1 MPLNHARRG
10 GARLRAAV
18 VVLSAAAWVVL
29 YAAAAGAAPPA
40 RPDLTASIA
49 ADPAQVPLAGG
60 LFSLLVDVAN
70 VGAAP
75 AQEVSVTL
83 RPPAGSTLAGEA
95 TSSWECNYAKWR
107 CRYAGELAPGGAAES
122 LRIPLRLPAGGE
134 GTVLP
139 ASVTAATESREA
151 STDNNTARTAVT
163 YADVLSPDLAV
174 FLSAN
179 PTEVAVG
186 ATIDLQVD
194 VSNRGRGPAPDAAV
208 TLAIPLTMHP
218 VSPGSG
224 GSDWDCSFRS
234 DASFGY
240 WDCVHGPLAADEF
253 AAPILLAATLDAG
266 TPGEVLDFF
275 ASGSTSVTE
284 QNETW
289 PNSDA
294 ASATVVAPAT

>member
-1 MPLNHARRG
+1 MPLNNIRRG

-18 VVLSAAAWVVL
+18 VVLSAAGWVLL
-29 YAAAAGAAPPA
+29 YPAAAGAAAPA
-40 RPDLTASIA
+40 LPDLTASIA
-49 ADPAQVPLAGG
+49 ADPVQIPLAGG
-60 LFSLLVDVAN
+60 FFWLLVDVSN

-83 RPPAGSTLAGEA
+83 RPPAGSTLAGDA
-95 TSSWECNYAKWR
+95 TSSWECNYEKWR
-107 CRYAGELAPGGAAES
+107 CRYAGELAAGGAAES
-122 LRIPLRLPAGGE
+122 LRIPLRLPAGSE

-174 FLSAN
+174 FLSAS

-186 ATIDLQVD
+186 ATIDLRVD
-194 VSNRGRGPAPDAAV
+194 VANLGRGLAPDATV

-218 VSPGSG
+218 ASPGSG
-224 GSDWDCSFRS
+224 GPDWECSFRS

-253 AAPILLAATLDAG
+253 AAPILLAAILDAG
-266 TPGEVLDFF
+266 TPGQVLNFF
-275 ASGSTSVTE
+275 ASGSTSVIE

-289 PNSDA
+289 PNTDD
-294 ASATVVAPAT
+294 ASATVVAPAP

>member
-1 MPLNHARRG
+1 
-10 GARLRAAV
+10 
-18 VVLSAAAWVVL
+18 
-29 YAAAAGAAPPA
+29 
-40 RPDLTASIA
+40 
-49 ADPAQVPLAGG
+49 
-60 LFSLLVDVAN
+60 
-70 VGAAP
+70 
-75 AQEVSVTL
+75 
-83 RPPAGSTLAGEA
+83 
-95 TSSWECNYAKWR
+95 
-107 CRYAGELAPGGAAES
+107 
-122 LRIPLRLPAGGE
+122 
-134 GTVLP
+134 
-139 ASVTAATESREA
+139 VTAATESREA

-163 YADVLSPDLAV
+163 YADVLSPDLAM
-174 FLSAN
+174 FLSAS

-186 ATIDLQVD
+186 ATIDFQVD

-218 VSPGSG
+218 ASPGSG

-234 DASFGY
+234 DAFFGY

-275 ASGSTSVTE
+275 ASTSTSVIE

-294 ASATVVAPAT
+294 ASATVAAAAP

>member
-1 MPLNHARRG
+1 MPFNHARRA
-10 GARLRAAV
+10 GARLRATV
-18 VVLSAAAWVVL
+18 VVLSAAGWLL
-29 YAAAAGAAPPA
+29 YPATADAAPPA

-49 ADPAQVPLAGG
+49 ANPAQIPLEGG

-70 VGAAP
+70 VGAAS

-83 RPPAGSTLAGEA
+83 RPPAGSTLAGDA
-95 TSSWECNYAKWR
+95 TSSWECDYTKWR
-107 CRYAGELAPGGAAES
+107 CRYAGALAAGAAAES
-122 LRIPLRLPAGGE
+122 LRIPLRLPPGSE
-134 GTVLP
+134 GTALP
-139 ASVTAATESREA
+139 ASVTASTESREA
-151 STDNNTARTAVT
+151 STDNNTARTTVI

-174 FLSAN
+174 FLSAS

-186 ATIDLQVD
+186 STIELRVD
-194 VSNRGRGPAPDAAV
+194 VSNRGRGPAPDTAV
-208 TLAIPLTMHP
+208 TVAIPLTMHP
-218 VSPGSG
+218 TSPGSG
-224 GSDWDCSFRS
+224 GSDWNCSFRS
-234 DASFGY
+234 DAFFGY

-253 AAPILLAATLDAG
+253 ATPILLVAALDAG

-294 ASATVVAPAT
+294 ASATVVALAP

>member
-1 MPLNHARRG
+1 MPLNHVRRG

-18 VVLSAAAWVVL
+18 GVLSAAGWVLLCPAAVG
-29 YAAAAGAAPPA
+29 AAAPA

-49 ADPAQVPLAGG
+49 ADPAQIPLAGG
-60 LFSLLVDVAN
+60 LFWLLVDVAN
-70 VGAAP
+70 VGTAP
-75 AQEVSVTL
+75 AQDVSVAL
-83 RPPAGSTLAGEA
+83 RPPAGSTLAGDA
-95 TSSWECNYAKWR
+95 TSSWECDYTKWR
-107 CRYAGELAPGGAAES
+107 CRYAQELAAGEAAES
-122 LRIPLRLPAGGE
+122 LRIPLRLPAGDE

-151 STDNNTARTAVT
+151 STDNNTGQTAVT

-174 FLSAN
+174 FLSAS

-224 GSDWDCSFRS
+224 GSDWDCAFRS

-240 WDCVHGPLAADEF
+240 WDCVHGPLAAGEF

-294 ASATVVAPAT
+294 ASATVVAPAP

>member
-1 MPLNHARRG
+1 M
-10 GARLRAAV
+10 
-18 VVLSAAAWVVL
+18 VVLSVAGWLLLYPAAAS
-29 YAAAAGAAPPA
+29 AAPPSQ
-40 RPDLTASIA
+40 PDLTVSIA
-49 ADPAQVPLAGG
+49 ADPAQIPLAGG
-60 LFSLLVDVAN
+60 IFSLLIDVAN
-70 VGAAP
+70 VGTAP
-75 AQEVSVTL
+75 AQDVSVTL
-83 RPPAGSTLAGEA
+83 RPPVGSTLAGDA
-95 TSSWECNYAKWR
+95 TSSWVCNYAKWR
-107 CRYAGELAPGGAAES
+107 CRYAGELGAGAAAES
-122 LRIPLRLPAGGE
+122 LRIPLRLPAGVE

-186 ATIDLQVD
+186 ATIDFQVD

-208 TLAIPLTMHP
+208 TVAIPLTMHP
-218 VSPGSG
+218 AAPGSG

-234 DASFGY
+234 DAFLGY

-294 ASATVVAPAT
+294 ASATVVAPAP

>member
-1 MPLNHARRG
+1 MPLNHVRRR

-18 VVLSAAAWVVL
+18 VVLSAAGSVL
-29 YAAAAGAAPPA
+29 LYSAAAGAAPPA
-40 RPDLTASIA
+40 RADLNVSIA
-49 ADPAQVPLAGG
+49 AEPAQIPLAGG
-60 LFSLLVDVAN
+60 LFSLRIEVAN
-70 VGAAP
+70 VGTAP

-83 RPPAGSTLAGEA
+83 RPPAGSTLAGDA
-95 TSSWECNYAKWR
+95 TSSWECNYGKWR
-107 CRYAGELAPGGAAES
+107 CRYAGELAAGAAAES
-122 LRIPLRLPAGGE
+122 LRIPLRLPAGAE

-151 STDNNTARTAVT
+151 STDNNTAQTSVT

-174 FLSAN
+174 FLSAS

-186 ATIDLQVD
+186 ETIDFQVD
-194 VSNRGRGPAPDAAV
+194 VSNRGRGPAPDAAM

-218 VSPGSG
+218 TSPSSG
-224 GSDWDCSFRS
+224 GSDWTCGFRS
-234 DASFGY
+234 DDFFGY
-240 WDCVHGPLAADEF
+240 WDCVHGPLGADEF

-266 TPGEVLDFF
+266 TPGEVLNFF
-275 ASGSTSVTE
+275 ASASTSVAE

-294 ASATVVAPAT
+294 TSATVVAPAP